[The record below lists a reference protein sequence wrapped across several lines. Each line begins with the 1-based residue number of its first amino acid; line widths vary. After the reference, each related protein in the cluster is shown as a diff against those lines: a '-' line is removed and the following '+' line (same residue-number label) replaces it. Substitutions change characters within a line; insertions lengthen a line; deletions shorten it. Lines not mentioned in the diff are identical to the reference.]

1 MLGTFTIEMQSEHAL
16 VIAIALDTYIA
27 NTEHAQLFAVHDV
40 EGDEQ
45 EGLEIAR
52 WMKGQLTMMFYE
64 QAKQALRNGREE
76 MSDSMIELL
85 EQVVNDVER
94 GGL

>member
-40 EGDEQ
+40 EGDEH
-45 EGLEIAR
+45 EELEIAR
-52 WMKGQLTMMFYE
+52 WMKQQLTMMFYQ
-64 QAKQALRNGREE
+64 QAKRALEGDRED
-76 MSDSMIELL
+76 MSDSLIELL
-85 EQVVNDVER
+85 EQVVREVEG